1 MKEYNKPNGGGLL
14 KILKASLKVI
24 GYAVGALFGVGLI
37 YYLYTVVKMYIF
49 LIFGFITACVLFP
62 IMMRHGVKT
71 VLKERDSV
79 YAQLSHNMPVRYNKG
94 TTFRGFV
101 EILLLLWIIIP
112 PIMLIPGGLAV
123 AVVPV
128 VSVAIFIV
136 EGLTANIWSEI
147 GWSKGLYWLMNIG
160 IYVLGLVLGAVLN
173 ELIY

>member
-1 MKEYNKPNGGGLL
+1 MKENTKSVITIAKTL
-14 KILKASLKVI
+14 IKVI
-24 GYAVGALFGVGLI
+24 CYAVGAVFGVALI

-49 LIFGFITACVLFP
+49 LIFGFIAVCVFFP

-71 VLKERDSV
+71 VFKERDSV

-128 VSVAIFIV
+128 VSIAIFIV
-136 EGLTANIWSEI
+136 EGLTANVWSEI
-147 GWSKGLYWLMNIG
+147 GWSKSLYWLMNIG